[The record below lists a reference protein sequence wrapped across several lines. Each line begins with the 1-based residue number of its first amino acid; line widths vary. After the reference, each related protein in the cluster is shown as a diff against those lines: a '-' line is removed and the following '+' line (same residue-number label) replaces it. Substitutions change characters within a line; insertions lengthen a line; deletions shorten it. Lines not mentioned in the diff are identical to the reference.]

1 MAPPGAAPA
10 VPLKEVKVRA
20 AAHAARDRR
29 VDGALRYGGGAL
41 ALALAVGL
49 GSAVWAALYGAGAS
63 VVPLGELA
71 PGDLAQVFFGGAP
84 WLVLCSDSRKA
95 LVRNDAGVR
104 VLRETFM
111 EAAAV
116 LSGRGLAKAGALN
129 CSMVLPSGKTVYE
142 RLRLDP
148 GKAPVLFL
156 AAGGDRVAQLEPALL
171 KKPKEGDAAGSRR
184 KKRQDPEEESS
195 SKGKGKGKGKSTSSA
210 KAEARRAADEAR
222 KAAEQ
227 EAEQELLSGSSS
239 ANARLGRAVAI
250 AVKRRLDARF
260 QLDGPV
266 QTIKL
271 LRASCLERRACALF
285 LGRGPPSPKLRE
297 LVAAR
302 AASFPLL
309 RWAYV
314 DRTAAALNIEAELLG
329 PAAAAAEDKLRLV
342 VLRGKRF
349 VGFQE
354 PITSASETR
363 MLAFLVKAAAKPIAA
378 DQPAQ
383 GGVAGDEDSDDAPA
397 DPADGLDWAAYTKIP
412 DMATIKKKPKQQ
424 VHAQAQAQQAQF
436 AAQETGKADGASAHL
451 DGRQER
457 IKRRERERE
466 ERQQQHEREQQAIT
480 PEERKN
486 AQIERERQRREEM
499 DRQAKQF
506 EPEFQDEEGDG
517 DDAEVDNVDAD
528 ADADEAASDEE
539 IELDDD

>member
-29 VDGALRYGGGAL
+29 VDGALWYGGGAL

-49 GSAVWAALYGAGAS
+49 GSAVWDALYGAGAS
-63 VVPLGELA
+63 VAPLGELA
-71 PGDLAQVFFGGAP
+71 PGELAQVFFGGAP

-104 VLRETFM
+104 VLRETFI

-171 KKPKEGDAAGSRR
+171 KKPKQGDAAGSRR
-184 KKRQDPEEESS
+184 KKSQDPEEGSS
-195 SKGKGKGKGKSTSSA
+195 NSKGKSKSSA

-222 KAAEQ
+222 KAAEA

-239 ANARLGRAVAI
+239 ANAHLGRAVAM

-266 QTIKL
+266 PTIKL

-302 AASFPLL
+302 ATSFPLL

-329 PAAAAAEDKLRLV
+329 PAAAAAEGKLRLV

-363 MLAFLVKAAAKPIAA
+363 MLAFLGKAA
-378 DQPAQ
+378 DEPAQ

-412 DMATIKKKPKQQ
+412 DMATIKKKIKKKPKPQ
-424 VHAQAQAQQAQF
+424 AQAQAQAQF
-436 AAQETGKADGASAHL
+436 AAQETGKVDGTSAHL

-466 ERQQQHEREQQAIT
+466 ERQQQQEREQRAMT
-480 PEERKN
+480 PEQAKQ
-486 AQIERERQRREEM
+486 AQMERERQRREEM

-506 EPEFQDEEGDG
+506 EPESQDEEGDG
-517 DDAEVDNVDAD
+517 DDAEADNVDAD
-528 ADADEAASDEE
+528 ADVDEAASDEE
-539 IELDDD
+539 IELDDE